1 MTDATM
7 TDATKDSALPVD
19 LGDAGDHVL
28 LRIDGR
34 QALSAET
41 VAAVAA
47 ACDQAEDQSGRAKVI
62 VRVSGAPEGPRARDL
77 TVSLVNKWEQVLR
90 RLERLPAATIAVADG
105 DCGALALDAFL
116 AADYRIAT
124 RSARLM
130 VPVEDGAT
138 WPGMALFRLAKHGSN
153 AAVIRRA
160 VLFGQPV
167 EAADGLALNLV
178 DEVVD
183 DPAKAVA
190 VAVERLG
197 AVAGTELAIRRQL
210 LLDAPTTSFEEALGG
225 HLAACDRALRRAA
238 AAGGRS

>member
-1 MTDATM
+1 MNDAT
-7 TDATKDSALPVD
+7 TETVLP
-19 LGDAGDHVL
+19 AGIEETADHVL

-34 QALSAET
+34 QALSAEI

-47 ACDQAEDQSGRAKVI
+47 ACDQAEDQGGRAKLI
-62 VRVSGAPEGPRARDL
+62 VQVSGTPEKPRARGL

-90 RLERLPAATIAVADG
+90 RMERLPAATIAVATG
-105 DCGALALDAFL
+105 DCGGLALDAFL

-124 RSARLM
+124 RSARLT

-138 WPGMALFRLAKHGSN
+138 WPGMALFRLAKHGAN

-160 VLFGQPV
+160 VLFGTPV

-190 VAVERLG
+190 VAVERSG
-197 AVAGTELAIRRQL
+197 VVAGAELAIRRQL
-210 LLDAPTTSFEEALGG
+210 LLDAPTTSFEEALGV

-238 AAGGRS
+238 AAGARS

>member
-1 MTDATM
+1 MTDATP

-19 LGDAGDHVL
+19 LADAGGHVL

-47 ACDQAEDQSGRAKVI
+47 ACDQAEDQGGRAKVI

-90 RLERLPAATIAVADG
+90 RLERLPAATFAVADG
-105 DCGALALDAFL
+105 NCGGLALDAFL

-138 WPGMALFRLAKHGSN
+138 WPGMALFRLAKHGSTGT
-153 AAVIRRA
+153 IRRA
-160 VLFGQPV
+160 VLFGTPV

-190 VAVERLG
+190 VAVERSG

-210 LLDAPTTSFEEALGG
+210 LLDAPTTSFEEALGV

-238 AAGGRS
+238 VAGGRS

>member
-1 MTDATM
+1 M
-7 TDATKDSALPVD
+7 KDTTTVKALP
-19 LGDAGDHVL
+19 AGIEEAAEHIL
-28 LRIDGR
+28 LRIDGS
-34 QALSAET
+34 QTLSAET

-47 ACDQAEDQSGRAKVI
+47 ACDQAEDQGGRARLI
-62 VRVSGAPEGPRARDL
+62 VHVFGEPGKPRASGL

-90 RLERLPAATIAVADG
+90 RMERLPAATIAVATG
-105 DCGALALDAFL
+105 DCGGLALDAFL
-116 AADYRIAT
+116 AVDYRIAT
-124 RSARLM
+124 RSARML

-138 WPGMALFRLAKHGSN
+138 WPGMALFRLAKHGAN

-160 VLFGQPV
+160 VLFGTPV

-183 DPAKAVA
+183 DPAEAVA
-190 VAVERLG
+190 VAVERSG

-210 LLDAPTTSFEEALGG
+210 LLDAPTTTFEDALGV

-238 AAGGRS
+238 ASGGRQ

>member
-1 MTDATM
+1 MNDTTTDA
-7 TDATKDSALPVD
+7 ALP
-19 LGDAGDHVL
+19 AGIEEAADHVL

-34 QALSAET
+34 RALSAET

-47 ACDQAEDQSGRAKVI
+47 ACDQAEDQGGRAKLI
-62 VRVSGAPEGPRARDL
+62 VQVSGEPEQPRARDL

-90 RLERLPAATIAVADG
+90 RMERLPAATIAVASG
-105 DCGALALDAFL
+105 DCGGLALDAFL

-124 RSARLM
+124 RSTRLM

-138 WPGMALFRLAKHGSN
+138 WPGMALFRLAKHGAN

-160 VLFGQPV
+160 VLFGTPV

-190 VAVERLG
+190 VAVERSG
-197 AVAGTELAIRRQL
+197 VIAGTELAIRRQL
-210 LLDAPTTSFEEALGG
+210 LLDAPTTSFEEALGV

-238 AAGGRS
+238 AVGGRS